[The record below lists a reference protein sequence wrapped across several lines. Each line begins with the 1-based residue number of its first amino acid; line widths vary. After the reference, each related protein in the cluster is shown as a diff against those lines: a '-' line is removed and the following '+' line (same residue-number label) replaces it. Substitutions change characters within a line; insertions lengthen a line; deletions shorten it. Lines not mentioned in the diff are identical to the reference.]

1 MKRGTLNLLAS
12 MLFLVLVGAAF
23 FLIWRNT
30 SSNVSAPT
38 VPAESYLPI
47 DISGIKDQA
56 DKIIRSRENNT
67 PIPIPDPTGK
77 MGKSGP
83 FNNPE

>member
-23 FLIWRNT
+23 FLIWRNA
-30 SSNVSAPT
+30 SSNAAPI
-38 VPAESYLPI
+38 VPAESYIPI
-47 DISGIKDQA
+47 DISGVKAQA
-56 DKIIRSRENNT
+56 DKIIKTRENNT

-77 MGKSGP
+77 MGKSDP